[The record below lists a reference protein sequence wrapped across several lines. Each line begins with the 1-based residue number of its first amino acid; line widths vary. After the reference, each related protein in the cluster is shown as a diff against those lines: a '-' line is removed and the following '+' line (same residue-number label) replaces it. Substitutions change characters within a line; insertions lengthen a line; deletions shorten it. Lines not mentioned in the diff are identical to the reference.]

1 MGDSAKTVQHSIKN
15 ISRNIK
21 AVFFKL
27 GIRKCISKKK
37 EKKNYTV
44 VRFHDNSYDA
54 APVIIQTKILRRYLK
69 QASSI
74 PKNLMGRAKRIRGPC
89 EFRAR
94 PSVPL

>member
-27 GIRKCISKKK
+27 GIRNAYQKKR
-37 EKKNYTV
+37 KKNYTV

-74 PKNLMGRAKRIRGPC
+74 PKNLMGRAKIIRGPR

>member
-1 MGDSAKTVQHSIKN
+1 MGDSATTVQHSIKN

-27 GIRKCISKKK
+27 GIRNAYQKKK
-37 EKKNYTV
+37 AKKKYTV

-74 PKNLMGRAKRIRGPC
+74 PKNLMGRAKTIRGTC
-89 EFRAR
+89 VSRAR